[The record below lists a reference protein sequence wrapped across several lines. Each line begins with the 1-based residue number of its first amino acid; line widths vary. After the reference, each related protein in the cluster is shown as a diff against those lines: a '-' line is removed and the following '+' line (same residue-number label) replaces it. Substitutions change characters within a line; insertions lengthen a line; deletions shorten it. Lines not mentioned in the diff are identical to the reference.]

1 MTDKPDLRER
11 VEQLEQTVQQQAEII
26 DDYLP
31 DDPRRRKFLTQGAKG
46 VGAVAG
52 LGLAYDHGTESA
64 EAATGN
70 FDVGVPGDRATL
82 YAAEVLDDNDTKLAD
97 MPNGGPVEFPQG
109 VSAKEAKVTE
119 VAGRANLNNSNQTIA
134 SGNRTQVNLDQSGI
148 EGPEATVVEVDLS
161 DNKLIAKKD
170 GIYSI
175 TASARF
181 LDSSNWSD
189 GNRYQIDINVGG
201 SIDTL
206 QQHIHDGSDGTGED
220 FTIFTTTIVD
230 INNPPM
236 DIFMEIFHESGGDE
250 TIVSNPQST
259 MLNVSRLG

>member
-52 LGLAYDHGTESA
+52 LGLAYDLGTESA

-109 VSAKEAKVTE
+109 VSTEQTQYSGQFAPVVRARDETVDGSSVTE
-119 VAGRANLNNSNQTIA
+119 IS
-134 SGNRTQVNLDQSGI
+134 
-148 EGPEATVVEVDLS
+148 
-161 DNKLIAKKD
+161 
-170 GIYSI
+170 
-175 TASARF
+175 
-181 LDSSNWSD
+181 
-189 GNRYQIDINVGG
+189 
-201 SIDTL
+201 
-206 QQHIHDGSDGTGED
+206 
-220 FTIFTTTIVD
+220 
-230 INNPPM
+230 
-236 DIFMEIFHESGGDE
+236 
-250 TIVSNPQST
+250 
-259 MLNVSRLG
+259 NVSDYALL